1 MVGDRIAE
9 RYKIL
14 VVDDE
19 EHIRRILKFQL
30 EKNGYDVVS
39 AENGEV
45 ALQLLR
51 REAPD
56 LILLDLMMPNIDG
69 FEVCR
74 RIRQNCQTSQIPIIM
89 LTAKSDLP
97 DKIMGLKDGANDYLV
112 KPYSNEELL
121 LRIKNVLDWS
131 QQQKQANPLTGF
143 AGNKAIEKELQHR
156 IEEKQPFAFLYMD
169 IDNFK
174 AYNDYYGYQK
184 GDESILFLADIIR
197 ESINTLGGSTDFI
210 GHIGG
215 DDFVIITSPD
225 RARHIARHIIDEF
238 DKGSLVLMKED
249 DIRRGYLEIRNRL
262 GERRRVPLMS
272 LTIAL
277 VVNESNRLTHFAQ
290 VSDIA
295 SELKSFGKRM
305 PGSIVVRERRRSA
318 EQTVQVDGGGEEVH

>member
-1 MVGDRIAE
+1 MAE

-30 EKNGYDVVS
+30 EKNGYTVVT

-45 ALQLLR
+45 AMQLVR

-69 FEVCR
+69 FEVCK

-89 LTAKSDLP
+89 LTARSDLP

-143 AGNKAIEKELQHR
+143 AGNKAIEKELQQR
-156 IEEKQPFAFLYMD
+156 IENEQPFAFLYMD

-225 RARHIARHIIDEF
+225 RAKHIARHIIDEF

-277 VVNESNRLTHFAQ
+277 VVNEANRLGHFAQ

-295 SELKSFGKRM
+295 SELKTFGKRM
-305 PGSIVVRERRRSA
+305 PGSIVVRERRKGS
-318 EQTVQVDGGGEEVH
+318 EQAVQVEGGNEESR

>member
-1 MVGDRIAE
+1 MISEQQAE

-30 EKNGYDVVS
+30 EKSGYQVVV
-39 AENGEV
+39 AENGEI
-45 ALQLLR
+45 ALQLVR

-56 LILLDLMMPNIDG
+56 LILLDLMMPKIDG
-69 FEVCR
+69 FEVCKQ
-74 RIRQNCQTSQIPIIM
+74 IRQNCQTSQIPIIM

-97 DKIMGLKDGANDYLV
+97 DKIKGLQDGANDYLI

-121 LRIKNVLDWS
+121 LRVRNVLDWS

-143 AGNKAIEKELQHR
+143 AGNKAIERELQRR
-156 IEEKQPFAFLYMD
+156 IEKEEPFAFLYMD

-197 ESINTLGGSTDFI
+197 ESINTLGGTTDFI

-215 DDFVIITSPD
+215 DDFVVITSPE
-225 RARHIARHIIDEF
+225 RAEYIARHIIDEF
-238 DKGSLVLMKED
+238 DKGSLVLMRED
-249 DIRRGYLEIRNRL
+249 DIRRGFLETKNRL
-262 GERRRVPLMS
+262 GERIRVPLMS

-277 VVNESNRLTHFAQ
+277 VVNEAHRLTHFAQ

-295 SELKSFGKRM
+295 SELKSFGKGM
-305 PGSIVVRERRRSA
+305 PGSIVVRERRRTNAPAAKVEGAS
-318 EQTVQVDGGGEEVH
+318 